1 MILMGLAV
9 SAWAGIDADA
19 ASASTARCSRRH
31 GQREGRTAG
40 YCGWG
45 ACSRHTWLSPRMGDH
60 QPPHL
65 SQPAS
70 VTPSR
75 AMQMIRW
82 AFMPPVVARR
92 SAFGSADMTSRARR
106 LDLKPLVEIILP
118 QIS

>member
-19 ASASTARCSRRH
+19 ANASMARCSRRRR
-31 GQREGRTAG
+31 REGSTAG
-40 YCGWG
+40 YCGCG

-70 VTPSR
+70 VPPSR
-75 AMQMIRW
+75 AMQMIRR

-92 SAFGSADMTSRARR
+92 SAFGSADMTSRAWR